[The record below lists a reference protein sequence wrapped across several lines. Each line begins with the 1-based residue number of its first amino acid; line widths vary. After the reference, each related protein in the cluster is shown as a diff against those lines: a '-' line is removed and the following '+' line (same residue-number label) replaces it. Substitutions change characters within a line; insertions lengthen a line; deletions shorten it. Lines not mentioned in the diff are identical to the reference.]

1 MNSIEQTGHW
11 TGRSSAILWEWG
23 NGRLREY
30 GVASRDSLHDADV
43 RGAPAWGKPG
53 VAVSRAGGARATLYR
68 GELFSVIATVI
79 QPVSPADLL
88 ALWASVSS
96 PGFALQV
103 KALGSSLFV
112 TTSTVSKVPFDLE
125 HWTKVAAE
133 QYPDGLPEP
142 HSDDPTQWLF
152 KGNVPGSTAPLQV
165 AVARLLGYRWPD
177 QEPDDLDELAD
188 DDGIVPLPSVARR
201 DARRTSGF
209 ERCSPAPTASAWSPA
224 LLDQLL
230 AEAGS
235 PGATLESWLRDDFF
249 AQHAR
254 LFGNRPFIWHV
265 WDGRKDGFSRPA
277 QLPPPRPGRPSRS

>member
-1 MNSIEQTGHW
+1 M
-11 TGRSSAILWEWG
+11 
-23 NGRLREY
+23 
-30 GVASRDSLHDADV
+30 ASRS
-43 RGAPAWGKPG
+43 RAWGQPG
-53 VAVSRAGGARATLYR
+53 VVC
-68 GELFSVIATVI
+68 
-79 QPVSPADLL
+79 QPDADLL
-88 ALWASVSS
+88 RHALCGRPFRQNVAVLVAAS
-96 PGFALQV
+96 PDTCCG
-103 KALGSSLFV
+103 LGICISGRLSRQCEQLDQK
-112 TTSTVSKVPFDLE
+112 SEGHERDAYKVPFDLE

-152 KGNVPGSTAPLQV
+152 KGMIPGSTAPLQV

-188 DDGIVPLPSVARR
+188 DDGIVPLPPVRRR
-201 DARRTSGF
+201 DAGA
-209 ERCSPAPTASAWSPA
+209 ERLRALLARAYGSAWSPA

-254 LFGNRPFIWHV
+254 LFGNRPFIWQV
-265 WDGRKDGFSRPA
+265 WDGRKDGFSVLLNYHRLDRTDPREA
-277 QLPPPRPGRPSRS
+277 DLHLSQRLDRAADEPGGRSRQPRPVSSPPSTSRAS